1 MVCKKCKRECLE
13 SELKDGVCIECT
25 SKKKNNTI
33 RIIIISVVISA
44 ILNLG
49 ITIWFNNDAKVSDFK
64 IEYFNMETEKT
75 TYTYSEDSLSYSGK
89 GKISCKDT
97 NTDYTVLVEK
107 KNKVNGETEC
117 FPVIIHEGEGEISTY
132 DSSYS
137 GTTQKPEYEFKIIG
151 YRSFKK

>member
-1 MVCKKCKRECLE
+1 MKVEKTCYTFYIESIRSDNMVCKKCKRECLE

-64 IEYFNMETEKT
+64 IE
-75 TYTYSEDSLSYSGK
+75 
-89 GKISCKDT
+89 
-97 NTDYTVLVEK
+97 
-107 KNKVNGETEC
+107 
-117 FPVIIHEGEGEISTY
+117 
-132 DSSYS
+132 
-137 GTTQKPEYEFKIIG
+137 
-151 YRSFKK
+151 